1 MFDRFPLVLSGELGL
16 RVVAA
21 LERVI
26 FLCRLENQ
34 VKMTQMKSKMI
45 KLDAGVHL
53 LEEEYNSSPDS
64 SLYWPRDGQLSNLVC
79 RAVLPAFRTCSPR
92 V

>member
-1 MFDRFPLVLSGELGL
+1 MFDGFLLAMSGELGL
-16 RVVAA
+16 RVVAG
-21 LERVI
+21 LVRVI
-26 FLCRLENQ
+26 FLCLLENQ
-34 VKMTQMKSKMI
+34 LKFTQMKSKMI

-79 RAVLPAFRTCSPR
+79 TAVLPAFRTCSPR